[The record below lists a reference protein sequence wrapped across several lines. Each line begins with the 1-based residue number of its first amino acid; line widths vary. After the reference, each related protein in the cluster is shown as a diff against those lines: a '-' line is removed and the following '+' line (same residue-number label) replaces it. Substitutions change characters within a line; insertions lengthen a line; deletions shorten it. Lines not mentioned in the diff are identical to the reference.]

1 MVEQD
6 FCSNCPQSRNCRSV
20 YERLSGM
27 TGPSVALRAVLAFLL
42 PLIVFIIALA
52 VSKSILVGIIKNQGL
67 QTLLSLV
74 SAGGA
79 GFICILVAKSI
90 MRRLDKDKNQNTSKG
105 HR

>member
-1 MVEQD
+1 M
-6 FCSNCPQSRNCRSV
+6 
-20 YERLSGM
+20 
-27 TGPSVALRAVLAFLL
+27 ALRAVSAFLL

-67 QTLLSLV
+67 RTLLSLV

-90 MRRLDKDKNQNTSKG
+90 MRRLDKDKSQIHQKDMDD
-105 HR
+105 